1 MSVPILFH
9 APMKPPGAFPPS
21 GDTHLAALFA
31 EALTMAGFAPLLAS
45 RLKTYDG
52 AGDAALFTQHEA
64 HAAQEVARIVAD
76 PALSKARLFFT
87 YHCYH
92 KAPDLIG
99 PHVAR
104 ALNIPYVIAEGSRAL
119 KQQHGKWAHG
129 FAASDKAFAA
139 ANLVLAM
146 TARDAAGLSTLPGL
160 RVEAF
165 RPFIHAAHFA
175 IDDAARA
182 AFRQSW
188 RVRLSLAPDAKL
200 LLAAAMMRP
209 GKKQAGFDDLF
220 AIMRAL
226 ETTPARDAVLV
237 LAGGGAAETAIR
249 DLMAPLGGH
258 VRFAGL
264 QPRDDM
270 AGLYAAADL
279 HIWPGRNEAFGLS
292 YLEAA
297 AAGTPSIA
305 FDQAGV
311 GAVVAPGKTGVL
323 VPPFDHYAFAG
334 AVAQLLGDRAALRAL
349 SAAAQTHVRAC
360 HDISSAAAH
369 LVRLLSPLVSA

>member
-1 MSVPILFH
+1 MSVPVLFY

-31 EALTMAGFAPLLAS
+31 EALMMAGFSPSLAS

-52 AGDAALFTQHEA
+52 AGDAAFFAQLEA
-64 HAAQEVARIVAD
+64 HADREAARIVAD
-76 PALSKARLFFT
+76 PALSQARLFFT

-99 PHVAR
+99 PRVAR

-119 KQQHGKWAHG
+119 KQRQGKWAHG
-129 FAASDKAFAA
+129 FAAADVAFAA
-139 ANLVLAM
+139 ADLVLAM
-146 TARDAAGLSTLPGL
+146 TSRDAAGLVTLADL
-160 RVEAF
+160 RVEPF
-165 RPFIHAAHFA
+165 RPFIHTERFA
-175 IDDAARA
+175 VDDRARA
-182 AFRQSW
+182 AFRESW
-188 RVRLSLAPDAKL
+188 RARLSLPSHAPM

-226 ETTPARDAVLV
+226 ETTPVHDAVLV

-249 DLMAPLGGH
+249 ALMAPLGAR
-258 VRFAGL
+258 VSFAGL

-270 AGLYAAADL
+270 AGLYAASDL

-311 GAVVAPGKTGVL
+311 GAVVAPGKTGAL
-323 VPPFDHYAFAG
+323 VPPFDHAAFAG
-334 AVAQLLGDRAALRAL
+334 AVAQLVGDRAALRAL
-349 SAAAQTHVRAC
+349 SAAAQTHVRTC